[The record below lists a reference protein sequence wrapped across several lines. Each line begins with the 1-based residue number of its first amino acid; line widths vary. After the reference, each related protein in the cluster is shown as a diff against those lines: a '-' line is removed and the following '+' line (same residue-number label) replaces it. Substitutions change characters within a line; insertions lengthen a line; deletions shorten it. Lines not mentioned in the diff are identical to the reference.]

1 MYLVS
6 LARKVIKTSGF
17 IYQVYILAIAI
28 IMCVTVTVVYVIII
42 HCRAINTNH
51 CVPRIYVGL
60 LYAVDSVESSCIRA
74 VMHSVT

>member
-28 IMCVTVTVVYVIII
+28 
-42 HCRAINTNH
+42 
-51 CVPRIYVGL
+51 YVGL